1 MLIVT
6 FAKLMFSDAKDT
18 DTDLMVDMRPD
29 YEETAL
35 LAEPLKIQNVLR
47 YNFIQ

>member
-29 YEETAL
+29 YEETL
-35 LAEPLKIQNVLR
+35 LAEPLKIDNVLR
-47 YNFIQ
+47 

>member
-29 YEETAL
+29 YEEPL
-35 LAEPLKIQNVLR
+35 LAEPLKIQNVLT
-47 YNFIQ
+47 